1 MRRARAALAASIAGC
16 ISIAAGAEAR
26 YAPPRASDG
35 KPDLQG
41 VWTNASLTTLE
52 RANQYSSLVIPA
64 ADIVRATD
72 EHPQTIRQR
81 TDDNLSS
88 TRGPLDGSDLK
99 SGRGYNAFWT
109 DPGSHF
115 GVVKGQHRSSWIVEP
130 ASGKIPYTE
139 RARAM
144 IAALPRDNFDG
155 PEMRPLAERCLA
167 IGGRVGPPMINGLY
181 NNNYQIVQTTDHVV
195 ILIEMV
201 QHARVIRLARTHAPR
216 SLQPLFGD
224 SIGRWDGDTLEV
236 ETTNFSPWHARS
248 ANPAHLS
255 ASATV
260 TERFT
265 RVSPTQIFYE
275 FSVEDPQLYAQ
286 VWRGELTFE
295 AAQGPVYEYAC
306 HEGNYAL
313 TGVLSGARAQERRVP
328 GNASR

>member
-1 MRRARAALAASIAGC
+1 MKRARAAVVASIAAF
-16 ISIAAGAEAR
+16 ISVAAVAEAR
-26 YAPPRASDG
+26 YVPPRTSDG

-52 RANQYSSLVIPA
+52 RAPQYSSLVIPA
-64 ADIVRATD
+64 ADVVRVTD

-81 TDDNLSS
+81 TDDNLGA
-88 TRGPLDGSDLK
+88 TQGPLDGSDLK

-115 GVVKGQHRSSWIVEP
+115 GVVNEQHRTSWIVEP
-130 ASGKIPYTE
+130 PSGRIPYTE
-139 RARAM
+139 RARAL

-181 NNNYQIVQTTDHVV
+181 NNNYQIVQTADHVV
-195 ILIEMV
+195 IHVEMV
-201 QHARVIRLARTHAPR
+201 QHARVIRLDRAHG
-216 SLQPLFGD
+216 SGGVQPLFGD
-224 SIGRWDGDTLEV
+224 SVGRWDGDTLEV
-236 ETTNFSPWHARS
+236 ETTNFSPLHARG
-248 ANPAHLS
+248 ANPAYLS
-255 ASATV
+255 GSAIV

-275 FSVEDPQLYAQ
+275 FSVADPQLYTQ

-295 AAQGPVYEYAC
+295 VANGPVYEYAC

-313 TGVLSGARAQERRVP
+313 TGVLSGARAQEQRVP
-328 GNASR
+328 GNTSP